1 MDNNFNNGLNKDF
14 NNQNYDQN
22 YNQNNQSY
30 NEFNGGN
37 MNFAPQQPA
46 KDPGHGL
53 AIASLVLGIISILS
67 CCCVYLSV
75 LVGVVGVVL
84 AIVSKS
90 KSYSG
95 TMETMAKVGMTLSI
109 IGVVLSVGYIIL
121 GVVMMQS
128 PLYQETY
135 QETYEEMM
143 KILEQQ

>member
-14 NNQNYDQN
+14 NNQNY
-22 YNQNNQSY
+22 

-37 MNFAPQQPA
+37 MNFAPQQPG

-84 AIVSKS
+84 AIISKS

-121 GVVMMQS
+121 GVIMMNS
-128 PLYQETY
+128 PIYQETY
-135 QETYEEMM
+135 QKTYEEMM
-143 KILEQQ
+143 KALEQ